1 MTDQE
6 KTEELGSL
14 IDELCNAEFA
24 KEKSTLDMWIEKLK
38 KIYANDYR
46 HSYSDIFYKV
56 QSIISK
62 NSDTEVLEILGEN
75 LNELGKRL
83 SELLSQNIDDANLKN
98 ASVSYKKFSDHIKL
112 EIGRYNFIKSQ
123 FSAEIGLR
131 IVIQNLQTSNVQK

>member
-62 NSDTEVLEILGEN
+62 NSDTEVLEILG
-75 LNELGKRL
+75 
-83 SELLSQNIDDANLKN
+83 
-98 ASVSYKKFSDHIKL
+98 
-112 EIGRYNFIKSQ
+112 
-123 FSAEIGLR
+123 
-131 IVIQNLQTSNVQK
+131 